1 MEESKRLAQEW
12 ARVTNQIKSYDGID
26 PSQINAFFSRLK
38 PQAMSEG
45 FLMLTADTD
54 FIKTWIE
61 RHYASFIAQALKDLY
76 GVDFT
81 VLMEVDVN
89 QSPEPQ
95 VSNAPQTQV
104 NQQPQSAPQPSAPVQ
119 NTTQNTASVQ
129 QEAPTPQSNQSTGSS
144 ASSGFQAAVAQQT
157 DPATHTE
164 VESEN
169 VESDSSSPTSSLT
182 FENYVVGAS
191 NRMAYSM
198 AVVVAEEP
206 GGDPS
211 LNPLFL
217 YGRSGLGKTHLLRAI
232 QNYIQRNIPHLKCV
246 YVDSSQMIDDYTD
259 AALSHN
265 YKEFK
270 NRYESADVLL
280 IDDVQAFQGK
290 KQTLDMF
297 FQIFNN
303 LTTQGKQVILSA
315 DRAPKNIDIDQRYTS
330 RFNSGVTIDILPPE
344 FEVKLGIVKNFIRE
358 YKRAEGVEG
367 QLMSDEVQDYIAK
380 NSGSNIRELKSAVTN
395 VIFQAKAFGKETLS
409 LDEVKELLKN
419 HFTGGA
425 TKKLTIA
432 DIQKQVEIYYKVS
445 HADLIGKKRS
455 RNIVYARQVAIYL
468 SRHML
473 DLPFSYI
480 GKSFGGKDHTTI
492 MYSVTNI
499 EEKMKENFEIH
510 EELESIRQMIL
521 EA

>member
-1 MEESKRLAQEW
+1 MEESERLAQEW

-38 PQAMSEG
+38 PQAMSKG

-61 RHYASFIAQALKDLY
+61 RHYATFIAQALKDLY

-89 QSPEPQ
+89 QSSEPQ
-95 VSNAPQTQV
+95 VSNSLQKQV
-104 NQQPQSAPQPSAPVQ
+104 SPQPQSAPQPSAPVQ
-119 NTTQNTASVQ
+119 NTIQNAAPLQ
-129 QEAPTPQSNQSTGSS
+129 QEAPAPQSNQTTGGIASTS
-144 ASSGFQAAVAQQT
+144 FQTPVAQQT
-157 DPATHTE
+157 DPATPTE
-164 VESEN
+164 AESEN
-169 VESDSSSPTSSLT
+169 AERDSSSPTSSLT

-409 LDEVKELLKN
+409 LDEVKELL
-419 HFTGGA
+419 
-425 TKKLTIA
+425 TIA
-432 DIQKQVEIYYKVS
+432 DIQKQVETYYKVS

>member
-1 MEESKRLAQEW
+1 M
-12 ARVTNQIKSYDGID
+12 
-26 PSQINAFFSRLK
+26 
-38 PQAMSEG
+38 
-45 FLMLTADTD
+45 
-54 FIKTWIE
+54 
-61 RHYASFIAQALKDLY
+61 
-76 GVDFT
+76 
-81 VLMEVDVN
+81 
-89 QSPEPQ
+89 
-95 VSNAPQTQV
+95 
-104 NQQPQSAPQPSAPVQ
+104 
-119 NTTQNTASVQ
+119 
-129 QEAPTPQSNQSTGSS
+129 
-144 ASSGFQAAVAQQT
+144 
-157 DPATHTE
+157 
-164 VESEN
+164 
-169 VESDSSSPTSSLT
+169 
-182 FENYVVGAS
+182 
-191 NRMAYSM
+191 
-198 AVVVAEEP
+198 
-206 GGDPS
+206 
-211 LNPLFL
+211 
-217 YGRSGLGKTHLLRAI
+217 
-232 QNYIQRNIPHLKCV
+232 